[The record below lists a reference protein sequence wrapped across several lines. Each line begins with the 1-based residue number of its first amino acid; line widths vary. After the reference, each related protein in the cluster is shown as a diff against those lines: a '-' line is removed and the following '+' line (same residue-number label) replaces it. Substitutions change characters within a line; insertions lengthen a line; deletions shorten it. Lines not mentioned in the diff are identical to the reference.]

1 MRAAPLNHEILDD
14 SVEVQS
20 VIEAVVYEPEEVSCS
35 LWAIFGEEF
44 DIYWSCACRHPNYG
58 GHGGSGVSS
67 SPIV

>member
-1 MRAAPLNHEILDD
+1 MRAASLDHEILDD

-20 VIEAVVYEPEEVSCS
+20 VIEPVVYEPEEVSCG
-35 LWAIFGEEF
+35 LWAVLGEEF
-44 DIYWSCACRHPNYG
+44 DIEFSCACRHPNYG